1 LTFGHSGAQ
10 DLAYFIRREVKML
23 KSCGGGAM
31 RKCIRIMECSV
42 RLAKI
47 VYWQNKT
54 RSELLG
60 GDLKGT
66 KLTN

>member
-1 LTFGHSGAQ
+1 
-10 DLAYFIRREVKML
+10 ML

-42 RLAKI
+42 KMAKV

-66 KLTN
+66 ILTN